1 MFAICVTANIRFLP
15 SSWRGRLPKNGV
27 DSVSGGRPF
36 SRARQHAHS
45 PPVLRPTELSAH
57 SIRASSRKGSRS
69 HSSWTSQFSRACYAG
84 LVDVSWQHGS
94 GFQEV
99 SWQQDSGIQ
108 VRPAVSGRGDATFSG
123 SRTHVDVQRQAFSPR
138 EVSWQQPVAMA
149 LCERLAMYFERS
161 SSLTV
166 SISSMNQTSER
177 CPHLLSYSATHS
189 VPAGAVAAPA
199 EI

>member
-1 MFAICVTANIRFLP
+1 MTPLKVARSAAAETELGFSRPVAPNLLDVRDLRYREHTFSAQFVAWSLA
-15 SSWRGRLPKNGV
+15 KNGV

-108 VRPAVSGRGDATFSG
+108 
-123 SRTHVDVQRQAFSPR
+123 

>member
-108 VRPAVSGRGDATFSG
+108 
-123 SRTHVDVQRQAFSPR
+123 